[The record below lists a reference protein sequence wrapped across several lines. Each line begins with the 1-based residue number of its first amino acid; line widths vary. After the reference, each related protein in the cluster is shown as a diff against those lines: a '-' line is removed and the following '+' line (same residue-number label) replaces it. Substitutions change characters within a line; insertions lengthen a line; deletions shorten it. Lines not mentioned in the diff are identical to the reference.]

1 MSTQITTAF
10 VNQFSANVQMLSQQ
24 MGSLLRN
31 AVDVESVNG
40 EKAFFDQVGS
50 SAAVKKTSRH
60 ADTPLVET
68 PHTRRMVTMSDYE
81 WADLIDEQDK
91 VRLLIDPTSTYG
103 RAAAAAMGRAMDDEI
118 IAAALG
124 TAKTGKDGGTD
135 TALPAGQKIAHGS
148 AGLTI
153 AKLVSAKELLDA
165 ASVDPSIPRHIVVS
179 PKQISDLLNNTTVTS
194 SDFNTVKALAQGEI
208 NSFVGFNFIVSNRLT
223 TDSNSD
229 RQVIAFAQDGLKVG
243 MGKEPMAKIDERAD
257 KSYATQV
264 YYCQTLGATRMEEE
278 KVVEIACNEQETY
291 KWLLFIPHKELILEL
306 HQLR

>member
-1 MSTQITTAF
+1 MSTQINTAF

-24 MGSLLRN
+24 MGSILRA
-31 AVDVESVNG
+31 AVDVETVNG

-50 SAAVKKTSRH
+50 AAAVKRTTRH
-60 ADTPLVET
+60 GDTPMVET
-68 PHTRRMVTMSDYE
+68 PHERRMVTMADYE
-81 WADLIDEQDK
+81 YADLIDDQDR

-124 TAKTGKDGGTD
+124 TAQTGKDGGTS
-135 TALPAGQKIAHGS
+135 TTLPAGQKIAVAS

-194 SDFNTVKALAQGEI
+194 SDFNTVKALAQGELS
-208 NSFVGFNFIVSNRLT
+208 SFVGFQFHVSNRLT
-223 TDSNSD
+223 TDGSGD
-229 RQVIAFAQDGLKVG
+229 RQVIAFASDGIKLAI
-243 MGKEPMAKIDERAD
+243 GKEPSARIDERAD

-264 YYCQTLGATRMEEE
+264 YYCQSLGCTRMEES
-278 KVVEIACNEQETY
+278 KVVEIACSE
-291 KWLLFIPHKELILEL
+291 
-306 HQLR
+306 